1 MGYALLVL
9 TKTTSFTFR
18 FQKTENIVFTNR
30 TLDITNDGT
39 VGVVHELNT
48 HLSNTTTRTGTAEN
62 LCNSSKLDG
71 SLCVLSN
78 DCQYRLGLL
87 KRDEI

>member
-1 MGYALLVL
+1 VGYALLVL

-30 TLDITNDGT
+30 TLDVTNDGT
-39 VGVVHELNT
+39 VGIVHEFNT
-48 HLSNTTTRTGTAEN
+48 NLSNTTTRTGTAEN
-62 LCNSSKLDG
+62 LCNSSKLNR

-78 DCQYRLGLL
+78 DCQYKTELL
-87 KRDEI
+87 RDEI